1 MSIAPALTETAVLTA
16 LRSFL
21 ISILPSGVE
30 VVRAQVNRVPPPKAP
45 DYVVMN
51 PIGRR
56 RLSTNVDTYTDV
68 SFTGLIAGQVMTVTA
83 VQFGTI
89 AVGQTVFGVGVAAGT
104 TVAAIVSG
112 TGGIGTYQVSPAQ
125 TVGSGKL
132 ASGFETFLQPTE
144 ITIQLDVHGDN
155 SADNAQTITTLFR
168 DQYAVAAFAALN
180 TGGAPIH
187 ADDPKQIPFWTGEQQ
202 VDDRWV
208 IDARLQANITLQT
221 PQDFADQLQPTLINV
236 EAAYPAT

>member
-1 MSIAPALTETAVLTA
+1 MSSAPALTEAAILTAV
-16 LRSFL
+16 RSFL
-21 ISILPSGVE
+21 VSILPSGVV

-68 SFTGLIAGQVMTVTA
+68 SFTGSIAGQVLSVSA
-83 VQFGTI
+83 VELGSI
-89 AVGQTVFGVGVAAGT
+89 AVGQTVFGVSVSAGT
-104 TVAAIVSG
+104 QIMALG
-112 TGGIGTYQVSPAQ
+112 TGSGGVGTY
-125 TVGSGKL
+125 TVRPSQNATSRKL
-132 ASGFETFLQPTE
+132 ASGFETYLQSTE

-155 SADNAQTITTLFR
+155 SADNAQIITTLFR

-180 TGGAPIH
+180 TGVVPIH
-187 ADDPKQIPFWTGEQQ
+187 ADDPKQIPFWNGEQQ

-208 IDARLQANITLQT
+208 IEARLQANIAMQT

-236 EAAYPAT
+236 EAVYPA